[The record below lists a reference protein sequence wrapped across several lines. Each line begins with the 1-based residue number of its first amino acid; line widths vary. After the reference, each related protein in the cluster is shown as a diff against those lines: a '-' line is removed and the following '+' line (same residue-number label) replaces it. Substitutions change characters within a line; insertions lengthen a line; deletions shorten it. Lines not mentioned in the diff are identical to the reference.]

1 MLLSGTRGVLRRCLS
16 AATLGAVL
24 LFQIAPAAA
33 QGGRFITL
41 VVPFAAGDSPDA
53 TARVLADELSRQLQ
67 QNVVVENRV
76 GASGDLAAQR
86 VIAAEPDGH
95 TFLFS
100 TT

>member
-41 VVPFAAGDSPDA
+41 VVPFAAGGPS
-53 TARVLADELSRQLQ
+53 S
-67 QNVVVENRV
+67 VENLQLRCRAHNAYE
-76 GASGDLAAQR
+76 ASRDFGEWRLQAPSGR
-86 VIAAEPDGH
+86 
-95 TFLFS
+95 S
-100 TT
+100 